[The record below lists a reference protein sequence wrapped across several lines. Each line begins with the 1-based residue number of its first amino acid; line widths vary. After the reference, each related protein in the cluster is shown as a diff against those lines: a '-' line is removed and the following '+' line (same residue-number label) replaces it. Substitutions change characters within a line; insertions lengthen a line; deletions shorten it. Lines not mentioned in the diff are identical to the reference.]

1 MYLLCKLLTEIQTSY
16 DTLILTNFPWVV
28 FYGGVSK
35 TETSDQFLF
44 SVQMA
49 QTDME
54 QDDFSRKPMVK
65 ESL

>member
-1 MYLLCKLLTEIQTSY
+1 MMGSQRPRQVHNK
-16 DTLILTNFPWVV
+16 
-28 FYGGVSK
+28 
-35 TETSDQFLF
+35 FLF